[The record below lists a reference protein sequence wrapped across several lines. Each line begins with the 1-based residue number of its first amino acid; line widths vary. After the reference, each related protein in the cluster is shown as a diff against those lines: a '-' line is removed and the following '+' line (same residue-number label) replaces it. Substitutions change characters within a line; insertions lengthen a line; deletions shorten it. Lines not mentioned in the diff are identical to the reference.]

1 MKFTRVRLKNIFA
14 YHGLINFDFSIT
26 SQSRN
31 VVLIWGRNGMGKT
44 SFLNAVKLLFTG
56 IAQKQFRTVG
66 FPPSLLNEKQY
77 LLGDGARWSGLVNR
91 SARRKAAVL
100 NETVETFVEISW
112 TDEDEREFT
121 AQRWWQT
128 EGNNTASGVYIDF
141 DGNRKA
147 GEAAED
153 FLEETLPSDLV
164 KFFFFDGEDIKSIA
178 ESSGTLQKDINRLLQ
193 LTFVEELAEEV
204 RKVADE
210 RRLRGMQT
218 ELRRQVDAALA
229 SQRSIET
236 SIFEL
241 EEQLVAIDDT
251 LTTDGIDLRKLEIRR
266 ANLSSGASELQRD
279 ALEKQLKKLNKQLED
294 CVAEISTQ
302 LPLDIPVVANLR
314 ILKRVRDEVE
324 ARIAAGGSA
333 EANFV
338 RQIDTRL
345 PGWVAEAAPD
355 MPHEDVAGIARYL
368 SGKLNGALNL
378 PGSALGTFAAADVFR
393 IEKMR
398 RMVEHWSAA
407 GGERQD
413 RHVRLLEQA
422 SQTKAELAEV
432 TEALLKLEVGAQG
445 NLEEFRDV
453 TNMIEE
459 LRVKEARLNQQKGVS
474 TTKLTDFKQQRID
487 IAETIIRLQASQNQA
502 TTEMAESKFATS
514 VSKALNEIALRL
526 KDATRTELEDLL
538 NDRFRRII
546 SHPLIKRIGIDDAY
560 VLTFYE
566 ENGRPIGRTSLSSGM
581 KQLAATALLWA
592 MKDSANRDI
601 PVIIDTPLGRID
613 RENQDH
619 LLKSYYPALARQ
631 VIILPTNAEI
641 DARKRGLLEPRIA
654 EHYLIENNTGDAAE
668 VKQGQALVELA

>member
-1 MKFTRVRLKNIFA
+1 MKFTRVRLQNIFA
-14 YHGLINFDFSIT
+14 YDGTINFDFSVT

-56 IAQKQFRTVG
+56 IAQKQFRMVG
-66 FPPSLLNEKQY
+66 FPPSVLNEKQY
-77 LLGDGARWSGLVNR
+77 LLGDGARWSGLINR

-100 NETVETFVEISW
+100 KETVESFVEISW
-112 TDEDEREFT
+112 TDQDEREFT

-128 EGNNTASGVYIDF
+128 EGDSTTSGVYVDF
-141 DGNRKA
+141 DGNRMA
-147 GEAAED
+147 GDPAED
-153 FLEETLPSDLV
+153 FLDETLPRDLV

-178 ESSGTLQKDINRLLQ
+178 ESSGSFQKDINLLLQ

-210 RRLRGMQT
+210 RRLRGMHAD
-218 ELRRQVDAALA
+218 LRRKVDDALA
-229 SQRSIET
+229 TQRSIET

-251 LTTDGIDLRKLEIRR
+251 LTSDGLDLRRLEIRR
-266 ANLSSGASELQRD
+266 ANLSSGASELQRE
-279 ALEKQLKKLNKQLED
+279 ALETQLKKLNKQLED
-294 CVAEISTQ
+294 CVAEISTK

-314 ILKRVRDEVE
+314 LLKRVRDEVE

-338 RQIDTRL
+338 RQIDTQL

-355 MPHEDVAGIARYL
+355 ISHEDVAGIARYL

-378 PGSALGTFAAADVFR
+378 SSSAPGSFAAADVFR

-398 RMVEHWSAA
+398 RIVEHWSSA
-407 GGERQD
+407 GGERQEAY
-413 RHVRLLEQA
+413 VRLLQQA
-422 SQTKAELAEV
+422 TQTKTELAEV

-445 NLEEFRDV
+445 NLEEYRDV
-453 TNMIEE
+453 INKIEE

-474 TTKLTDFKQQRID
+474 TTKLADFKVQRVQ
-487 IAETIIRLQASQNQA
+487 IAETIIHLQASQNQA
-502 TTEMAESKFATS
+502 STEMEESKFAS
-514 VSKALNEIALRL
+514 AVSRALNEIALRL
-526 KDATRTELEDLL
+526 KDATRTELEELL

-546 SHPLIKRIGIDDAY
+546 SHPLIRRIGIDDTY

-566 ENGRPIGRTSLSSGM
+566 ENGRAIGRTSLSSGM

-592 MKDSANRDI
+592 MKDTANRDI

-619 LLKSYYPALARQ
+619 LLKAYYPALAKQ

-641 DARKRGLLEPRIA
+641 DGRKRALLEPRVA

-668 VKQGQALVELA
+668 VKRGQALVELT

>member
-1 MKFTRVRLKNIFA
+1 MKFTRVRLQNIFA
-14 YHGLINFDFSIT
+14 YHGTINFDFSVT

-56 IAQKQFRTVG
+56 IAEKPFRTVG
-66 FPPSLLNEKQY
+66 FPPVALNEKQY

-100 NETVETFVEISW
+100 KETVETFVEITW
-112 TDEDEREFT
+112 TDQDEREFT

-128 EGNNTASGVYIDF
+128 EGDNTTSGVYVDF
-141 DGNRKA
+141 DGNRMA
-147 GEAAED
+147 GDPAED
-153 FLEETLPSDLV
+153 FLEETLPRDLV

-178 ESSGTLQKDINRLLQ
+178 ESSGTLQKDINLLLQ

-218 ELRRQVDAALA
+218 ELRRKVDDALA

-241 EEQLVAIDDT
+241 EEQLVAIEDT
-251 LTTDGIDLRKLEIRR
+251 LTSDGLDLRRLEIRR
-266 ANLSSGASELQRD
+266 ANLSSGASELQRE
-279 ALEKQLKKLNKQLED
+279 ALEAQLKKLNKQLES
-294 CVAEISTQ
+294 CVAEISTE
-302 LPLDIPVVANLR
+302 LPLDIPLVANLR

-338 RQIDTRL
+338 RQVDSQL

-355 MPHEDVAGIARYL
+355 MAPEDVAGVARYL
-368 SGKLNGALNL
+368 SAKLNGALTISNAG
-378 PGSALGTFAAADVFR
+378 PGAFPAADVFR
-393 IEKMR
+393 IERMR
-398 RMVEHWSAA
+398 RVVEHWSAA
-407 GGERQD
+407 GGERQNKY
-413 RHVRLLEQA
+413 VRLLRLA
-422 SQTKAELAEV
+422 TQTKTELTEV

-445 NLEEFRDV
+445 NLDEYREV
-453 TNMIEE
+453 INKIEE
-459 LRVKEARLNQQKGVS
+459 LRGKEARLNQQKGVS
-474 TTKLTDFKQQRID
+474 TTKLAELKQQRID

-502 TTEMAESKFATS
+502 TTEMEESRFAS
-514 VSKALNEIALRL
+514 SISKALNEIALKL
-526 KDATRTELEDLL
+526 KDATRVELEELL

-546 SHPLIKRIGIDDAY
+546 SHPLIKRIGIDDTY

-566 ENGRPIGRTSLSSGM
+566 ESGRAIGRTSLSSGM

-619 LLKSYYPALARQ
+619 LLKAYYPALAKQ

-641 DARKRGLLEPRIA
+641 DGRKRALLEPRVA
-654 EHYLIENNTGDAAE
+654 EHYLIENSTGDAAE
-668 VKQGQALVELA
+668 VKRGQALVELV

>member
-14 YHGLINFDFSIT
+14 YDGTINFDFSVT

-56 IAQKQFRTVG
+56 VTQKQFRTVG
-66 FPPSLLNEKQY
+66 FPPVPLNEKQY
-77 LLGDGARWSGLVNR
+77 LLGDGARWSGVVNR

-100 NETVETFVEISW
+100 GETVETFVEISW
-112 TDEDEREFT
+112 SDEEEREFS

-128 EGNNTASGVYIDF
+128 EGENTTSGVYVDF
-141 DGNRKA
+141 DGKRKA

-178 ESSGTLQKDINRLLQ
+178 ESSGTFQKDINRLLQ
-193 LTFVEELAEEV
+193 LTFLEELAEEV
-204 RKVADE
+204 RKIADE
-210 RRLRGMQT
+210 RRLHGMQSD
-218 ELRRQVDAALA
+218 LRRQVDAALSA
-229 SQRSIET
+229 QRSNET
-236 SIFEL
+236 SIIEL

-251 LTTDGIDLRKLEIRR
+251 LMADGLELRRLELRR
-266 ANLSSGASELQRD
+266 MNLSSGASELQRD
-279 ALEKQLKKLNKQLED
+279 ALEKQLRKLNAQLQD
-294 CVAEISTQ
+294 CVSEISTQ
-302 LPLDIPVVANLR
+302 LPLDVPVIANLR
-314 ILKRVRDEVE
+314 IVKRVRDEIG

-333 EANFV
+333 EASFV
-338 RQIDTRL
+338 RQIEPQL

-355 MPHEDVAGIARYL
+355 LSPNDVAGIARYL

-378 PGSALGTFAAADVFR
+378 TGPAQGSFPAADVFR

-398 RMVEHWSAA
+398 RMVEHWSAV
-407 GGERQD
+407 GIERQEK
-413 RHVRLLEQA
+413 HVRLLQQA
-422 SQTKAELAEV
+422 TQTKTELAEV

-445 NLEEFRDV
+445 NLDEYREVANRV
-453 TNMIEE
+453 EE
-459 LRVKEARLNQQKGVS
+459 LRQAEARLNQQKGVS
-474 TTKLTDFKQQRID
+474 TTKLADLRKQRLE
-487 IAETIIRLQASQNQA
+487 IAETIVRLQANQSQA
-502 TTEMAESKFATS
+502 TTEMEESKFATG
-514 VSKALNEIALRL
+514 VSKTLNEIALAL
-526 KDATRTELEDLL
+526 KNATRLELEEML

-546 SHPLIKRIGIDDAY
+546 SHPLIRKIGIDDAY

-566 ENGRPIGRTSLSSGM
+566 DNGRAIGRTSLSSGM

-619 LLKSYYPALARQ
+619 LLRAYYPALAKQ

-641 DARKRGLLEPRIA
+641 DARKRGLLEPRVA
-654 EHYLIENNTGDAAE
+654 EHYLIENSTGDAAE
-668 VKQGQALVELA
+668 VKRGEALVELP